1 MEFIQKYERVDG
13 SHYDDDEMLTDAEG
27 SVVRDEFVD
36 DNFMDGSPQNGQNQ
50 DLRTYRLTNV
60 TRDLQKT
67 LPDQSVY
74 EYSGYC
80 SSPENFVPDS
90 FEDIEYDF
98 DEFVGLK
105 KGLRNSP
112 AI

>member
-1 MEFIQKYERVDG
+1 MEFIQKYERIDG

-36 DNFMDGSPQNGQNQ
+36 DNFMDGSPQNDQDQ
-50 DLRTYRLTNV
+50 DLKTYRLTNV
-60 TRDLQKT
+60 TRDLQET
-67 LPDQSVY
+67 LPDQSMY
-74 EYSGYC
+74 LGYC
-80 SSPENFVPDS
+80 SNPENFVTDS
-90 FEDIEYDF
+90 FENIEYDF

>member
-36 DNFMDGSPQNGQNQ
+36 DNFMDGSPQNHQDQ
-50 DLRTYRLTNV
+50 DLRAYGLTNV

-67 LPDQSVY
+67 LSDQSMY

-80 SSPENFVPDS
+80 SNLENFVPDS